1 MKFAYNT
8 IYENI
13 IMGTAQAE
21 TFDVNAIICA
31 HRVSKTALNDIENEK
46 HSPTLLQ
53 LERIAKGMQCKM
65 SDLYDS
71 PYK

>member
-31 HRVSKTALNDIENEK
+31 HRGK
-46 HSPTLLQ
+46 
-53 LERIAKGMQCKM
+53 
-65 SDLYDS
+65 
-71 PYK
+71 

>member
-1 MKFAYNT
+1 MQLSALT
-8 IYENI
+8 
-13 IMGTAQAE
+13 G
-21 TFDVNAIICA
+21 
-31 HRVSKTALNDIENEK
+31 VSKTALNDIENEK

>member
-13 IMGTAQAE
+13 IMGTTQAE

-31 HRVSKTALNDIENEK
+31 HRGK
-46 HSPTLLQ
+46 
-53 LERIAKGMQCKM
+53 
-65 SDLYDS
+65 
-71 PYK
+71 

>member
-1 MKFAYNT
+1 MKILLWELRRQKHLTLMQLSALT
-8 IYENI
+8 
-13 IMGTAQAE
+13 G
-21 TFDVNAIICA
+21 
-31 HRVSKTALNDIENEK
+31 VSKTALNDIENEK

-53 LERIAKGMQCKM
+53 LERIAAGMQCKM